1 MRAVLTIATAVLTV
15 AYPLAVY
22 YGLTRLGT
30 RSVAILLAV
39 LLVLGALL
47 KAKTRAETA
56 SRERSALVGTAPR
69 ERSAFLR
76 EPREAVGLLV
86 ALGALALSGV
96 LEDHR
101 LLLITPVLINAGLF
115 ITFAGSLRTDTP
127 LVERFARMQ
136 VSDLSAQELRYCRGV
151 TQVWSAFFVLNGGIA
166 ALLALLAPL
175 GWWALYNGFLA
186 YVLIGLLGAT
196 EYVIRKR
203 RFGRFGD
210 NLIDR
215 ALQSVLR
222 QGARG

>member
-1 MRAVLTIATAVLTV
+1 MRAVLTIFATVLTV

-39 LLVLGALL
+39 LLLVGALL
-47 KAKTRAETA
+47 KAK
-56 SRERSALVGTAPR
+56 SL
-69 ERSAFLR
+69 LR
-76 EPREAVGLLV
+76 EPREAVGLMV
-86 ALGALALSGV
+86 SLGALVLSGV
-96 LEDHR
+96 LDDHR
-101 LLLITPVLINAGLF
+101 FLLITPVLINAGLF
-115 ITFAGSLRTDTP
+115 ITFAGSLRTATP

-136 VSDLSAQELRYCRGV
+136 VSDLSAEELRYCRSV
-151 TQVWSAFFVLNGGIA
+151 TQVWSAFFVLNGATA

-175 GWWALYNGFLA
+175 SWWALYNGLLA

-210 NLIDR
+210 NVIDR
-215 ALQSVLR
+215 ALQSVLG

>member
-1 MRAVLTIATAVLTV
+1 MLTIVTAVLTV

-47 KAKTRAETA
+47 KAKTI
-56 SRERSALVGTAPR
+56 V
-69 ERSAFLR
+69 R
-76 EPREAVGLLV
+76 EPREALGLLV
-86 ALGALALSGV
+86 ALGALLLSG
-96 LEDHR
+96 LLDDHR
-101 LLLITPVLINAGLF
+101 FMLITPVLINAGLF

-136 VSDLSAQELRYCRGV
+136 VSDLSAEELRYCRSV
-151 TQVWSAFFVLNGGIA
+151 TQVWSAFFVLNGGTA
-166 ALLALLAPL
+166 ALLALFAPL
-175 GWWALYNGFLA
+175 AWWALYNGLLA
-186 YVLIGLLGAT
+186 YLLIGLLGAT

-210 NLIDR
+210 NLLDR
-215 ALQSVLR
+215 LLRSVLAP
-222 QGARG
+222 GAGR